1 MLDKLKAKIRFM
13 NKTVEVTTVDG
24 VKIEVNAAGDQPAK
38 GDKVNVADGSYVMPD
53 GSTLIVAN
61 GVISDVVEAK
71 PDDKPAD
78 APVGGDNVDDKC
90 GDKPKKNEAAP
101 AEGDKPAEKPADE
114 PAKGDDKV
122 LTAITELNGKIDNLT
137 SIINTLIGGEEDKKE
152 AVKTVNQLKNA
163 VSNDTIKAAAGVK
176 NDGTFTLNDLR
187 GL

>member
-101 AEGDKPAEKPADE
+101 AEGDKPADE

-163 VSNDTIKAAAGVK
+163 VSKDTIKAAAGVK

>member
-101 AEGDKPAEKPADE
+101 AEGDKPAEKPA
-114 PAKGDDKV
+114 KGDDKV

-163 VSNDTIKAAAGVK
+163 VSKDTIKAAAGVK
-176 NDGTFTLNDLR
+176 NDGTFTINDLR

>member
-114 PAKGDDKV
+114 PAQGDDKV

-163 VSNDTIKAAAGVK
+163 VSKDTIKAAAGVK

>member
-78 APVGGDNVDDKC
+78 APVGGD
-90 GDKPKKNEAAP
+90 KPKKNEAAP

-137 SIINTLIGGEEDKKE
+137 SIINTLIGGEEYKKE

-163 VSNDTIKAAAGVK
+163 VSKDTIKAAAGVK

-187 GL
+187 SL

>member
-61 GVISDVVEAK
+61 GVISDVVEDK

-78 APVGGDNVDDKC
+78 APVG

-137 SIINTLIGGEEDKKE
+137 SIINTLIGGEEYKKE

-163 VSNDTIKAAAGVK
+163 VSKDTIKAAAGVK

-187 GL
+187 SL

>member
-78 APVGGDNVDDKC
+78 APVGGDNVDDK
-90 GDKPKKNEAAP
+90 PKKNEAVP

-163 VSNDTIKAAAGVK
+163 VSKDTIKAAAGVK

>member
-61 GVISDVVEAK
+61 GVISDVVEDK

-78 APVGGDNVDDKC
+78 APVGGDNV
-90 GDKPKKNEAAP
+90 GDNPKKNEAAP

-163 VSNDTIKAAAGVK
+163 VSKDTIKAAAGVK

-187 GL
+187 SL

>member
-78 APVGGDNVDDKC
+78 APVGGDNV
-90 GDKPKKNEAAP
+90 GDNPKKNEAAP

-137 SIINTLIGGEEDKKE
+137 SIINTLIGGEEYKKE

-163 VSNDTIKAAAGVK
+163 VSKDTIKAAAGVK

-187 GL
+187 SL

>member
-61 GVISDVVEAK
+61 GVISDVVEDK

-78 APVGGDNVDDKC
+78 APVG

-163 VSNDTIKAAAGVK
+163 VSKDTIKAAAGVK

-187 GL
+187 SL

>member
-90 GDKPKKNEAAP
+90 GDKPKKNEASP
-101 AEGDKPAEKPADE
+101 AEGDKPAEKPAE
-114 PAKGDDKV
+114 GDDKV

-137 SIINTLIGGEEDKKE
+137 STINTLIGGEEDKKE

-163 VSNDTIKAAAGVK
+163 VSKDTIKAAAGVK

>member
-1 MLDKLKAKIRFM
+1 MFKKLKAKIRFM

-78 APVGGDNVDDKC
+78 APVGGDNV
-90 GDKPKKNEAAP
+90 GEKPKKNEAVP
-101 AEGDKPAEKPADE
+101 ADGDKPAEKPADE

-152 AVKTVNQLKNA
+152 AVETVNQLKNA
-163 VSNDTIKAAAGVK
+163 VSKDTIKAAAGVN

>member
-78 APVGGDNVDDKC
+78 APVGGDNVDDK
-90 GDKPKKNEAAP
+90 
-101 AEGDKPAEKPADE
+101 
-114 PAKGDDKV
+114 
-122 LTAITELNGKIDNLT
+122 
-137 SIINTLIGGEEDKKE
+137 
-152 AVKTVNQLKNA
+152 
-163 VSNDTIKAAAGVK
+163 
-176 NDGTFTLNDLR
+176 
-187 GL
+187 

>member
-61 GVISDVVEAK
+61 GVISDVVEDK

-78 APVGGDNVDDKC
+78 APVGGDNV
-90 GDKPKKNEAAP
+90 GDNPKKNEAAP

-137 SIINTLIGGEEDKKE
+137 SIINTLIGGEEYKKE

-163 VSNDTIKAAAGVK
+163 VSKDTIKAAAGVK

-187 GL
+187 SL

>member
-78 APVGGDNVDDKC
+78 APVGGDN
-90 GDKPKKNEAAP
+90 PKKNEAAP

-163 VSNDTIKAAAGVK
+163 VSKDTIKAAAGVK

-187 GL
+187 SL

>member
-78 APVGGDNVDDKC
+78 APVGGDNV
-90 GDKPKKNEAAP
+90 GDNPKKNEAAP

-163 VSNDTIKAAAGVK
+163 VSKDTIKAAAGVK

-187 GL
+187 SL

>member
-78 APVGGDNVDDKC
+78 APVGGDNV
-90 GDKPKKNEAAP
+90 GDNPKKNEAAP

-163 VSNDTIKAAAGVK
+163 VSKDTIKAAAGVK